1 MTEDVT
7 IFLVGK
13 RIATVLVL
21 LGDKIQKCLHIFF
34 MDKVSGFIYPE
45 KLTEVKS
52 HIFIHEL
59 MEQPSEVV
67 CIDVHR
73 GQGGVWIRITEM
85 GQIP

>member
-1 MTEDVT
+1 MTEDVA

-21 LGDKIQKCLHIFF
+21 LGDKTQKCLHIFF
-34 MDKVSGFIYPE
+34 MDESSVIIYPE
-45 KLTEVKS
+45 KLAEVKS

-73 GQGGVWIRITEM
+73 R
-85 GQIP
+85 

>member
-1 MTEDVT
+1 MTEDVA

-13 RIATVLVL
+13 RIATILVL
-21 LGDKIQKCLHIFF
+21 LGDKTQKCLDILF
-34 MDKVSGFIYPE
+34 MDESSVIIYPE
-45 KLTEVKS
+45 KFAEVES
-52 HIFIHEL
+52 HVFIHEL